1 MPAGDP
7 HRIAQDR
14 ADGVDVVDAMV
25 LDFEARADGQPRPH
39 VPGRIH
45 ANLDR
50 RVDHLADPAFFDQ
63 TPRCAQALA
72 PTQLLVDCQ
81 LDTTLAR
88 QAHDFGGVGQRIGQR
103 LLAQQMLAG
112 GDAGAGNVELVMRR
126 DRDLADLD
134 RRVGQQR
141 LQAVVNLG
149 NSKFGGHLFGSGPI
163 DIIAGHDIQVVL
175 LVGGQHRVLHDTAAA
190 NNANAVIGLGR

>member
-1 MPAGDP
+1 
-7 HRIAQDR
+7 
-14 ADGVDVVDAMV
+14 MV

-39 VPGRIH
+39 VPGCVD

-50 RVDHLADPAFFDQ
+50 GVDYLADPALFDQ
-63 TPRCAQALA
+63 APCCTQALA
-72 PTQLLVDCQ
+72 PAQLLVDRQ

-126 DRDLADLD
+126 DGDLADLD

-141 LQAVVNLG
+141 FQTVVNLG
-149 NSKFGGHLFGSGPI
+149 NPKLRGHLLGCGPI
-163 DIIAGHDIQVVL
+163 DIIAGHDVQVVF
-175 LVGGQHRVLHDTAAA
+175 LVGGQHRVLHDAAAA
-190 NNANAVIGLGR
+190 NDANAVIGLGR